1 MADNTS
7 VQFVIGAT
15 LAAGFMGA
23 FKAAASE
30 TRMLANVAAN
40 AHAKEKELAQQ
51 SRDLNRIWEKGQI
64 SIEHHR
70 EALAQLA
77 AQMDKVKAAQAA
89 VARQKELG
97 AQFES
102 YGQKRNQAI
111 GNIMKAGAAA
121 YTMSIPLRDAVEMES
136 SMSDVAKV
144 VDMTDDEFTDMKNS
158 IVEMSTRIPMSAK
171 GLASIVASAGQ
182 AGIAKP
188 ELLTF
193 AEDAAKMGVAFDVTA
208 EQAGDMMAK
217 WRTAFKMGQSDVVS
231 LADKINYL
239 SNNTASTASQISEV
253 VTRIGPLGEV
263 GGMASGEIAALGAS
277 MIGAGV
283 QSEIAATGI
292 KNLILGMTAGAGATA
307 SQAAAFEAVGLNSVD
322 MAKKMQ
328 TDAKG
333 AIVDVLAALKSLS
346 KDQQASVLS
355 DLFGKQSIGA
365 IAPLLSNLE
374 GLEQNFNRVGDSSQY
389 SGSMLNEYA
398 ARAKTAK
405 NSMELL
411 QNAGTAASIAM
422 GDAMLPTLKA
432 ITSELLPTIQSLH
445 DFIKEHQGAVTTAA
459 KFTGAIILAI
469 IAVNA
474 FAVVFNT
481 VMQVITAAKMAYN
494 GAKIAII
501 AYRDSQI
508 AARMATAGSVI
519 TSKAAVIAT
528 KAYTVAV
535 RAAQAAQWLFNAA
548 LGVMT
553 GPIGL
558 VIAGIVALGAAVYW
572 CYNHFEQVQA
582 FCASMW
588 ESPAAAIIAFL
599 TGPIGWLIYIGA
611 GIIANW
617 DTVKQWFITL
627 WNDPGKAIEQFKDF
641 AGNKLNELYQKA
653 QEIWNSIKD
662 VFKDPIQAVVNFVKG
677 GNGDAISTAG
687 NRIPENAAGGIYAR
701 GAFLTSFAERSTE
714 AAIPINGTVRAARLW
729 TQTGQMMGLLPKSVG
744 NNAGKGTSAMLSSI
758 DRLGS
763 IHRMPEGTAVNLSY
777 NPQITITGNAD
788 IENVQHVMDNQRDKL
803 KEMLERIVRDRRRLA
818 FD

>member
-1 MADNTS
+1 
-7 VQFVIGAT
+7 
-15 LAAGFMGA
+15 
-23 FKAAASE
+23 
-30 TRMLANVAAN
+30 
-40 AHAKEKELAQQ
+40 
-51 SRDLNRIWEKGQI
+51 
-64 SIEHHR
+64 
-70 EALAQLA
+70 
-77 AQMDKVKAAQAA
+77 MDKVKAAQAA

-144 VDMTDDEFTDMKNS
+144 VDMTDDEFTDMKNN

-307 SQAAAFEAVGLNSVD
+307 SQAAAFEALGLNSVD

-445 DFIKEHQGAVTTAA
+445 DFIKEHQNAITTAA
-459 KFTGAIILAI
+459 QFAGAIVLAI
-469 IAVNA
+469 VAVNA
-474 FAVVFNT
+474 FAAIVNT
-481 VMQVITAAKMAYN
+481 GMQIITGAKMAYN

-501 AYRDSQI
+501 AFKDSQI
-508 AARMATAGSVI
+508 GAA
-519 TSKAAVIAT
+519 IAT
-528 KAYTVAV
+528 KAYAAAARV
-535 RAAQAAQWLFNAA
+535 AQAAQWLFNAA
-548 LGVMT
+548 LSAN
-553 GPIGL
+553 PIGL
-558 VIAGIVALGAAVYW
+558 VIAGLLALGAAVYW

-582 FCASMW
+582 FCTSMW
-588 ESPAAAIIAFL
+588 ESPAAAVVAFL
-599 TGPIGWLIYIGA
+599 TGPIGWLIYIGS

-617 DTVKQWFITL
+617 DTVKRWFTTL
-627 WNDPGKAIEQFKDF
+627 WENPGAAISQFIDF
-641 AGNKLNELYQKA
+641 ASGKLNELYQKA

-677 GNGDAISTAG
+677 GDGDAISTAG

-701 GAFLTSFAERSTE
+701 GAFLTSFAERSPE

-744 NNAGKGTSAMLSSI
+744 NNAGKGTSAMLSGI
-758 DRLGS
+758 NRLGS
-763 IHRMPEGTAVNLSY
+763 MQSIPERTAISISY

-788 IENVQHVMDNQRDKL
+788 AAKVQHVVDDQRDKL
-803 KEMLERIVRDRRRLA
+803 KDMLEQIARDRRRLA